1 MLKVNKI
8 RRDFPILNQKIHGK
22 RLAYLDNA
30 ATSQKPK
37 QVIEAISN
45 YYRHDN
51 ANVHRGLHQ
60 LSERASEQYEQARVK
75 LAKFIGALPNEVV
88 FVRNATEGLNLVAQ
102 AWGEFNLKRGDEIVS
117 TILEHHSNLIPWQRL
132 AKLKGAKLKLVGVDK
147 NGCLKLEEF
156 KRLITK
162 KTKVVAVTNMSNTT
176 GEIVPVESIAKLAKK
191 VGAVVVVDAAQSTPH
206 LPVNVNKLK
215 CDFLVLSGH
224 KMLGPMGIGAVYLK
238 LQRQGQME
246 PYMVGGGMISRV
258 ESQTAQWAAGV
269 DKWEAG
275 TPNVEGA
282 IGLSAAVDYLN
293 VLGMANVRK
302 HEKTLA
308 QYALNKLAKIKWLK
322 IIGPLDVARRGGV
335 ITFVCKFA
343 HAHDVAQILDSEGV
357 AVRSGHHCTMPL
369 HLKLKLVSTTR
380 ASVYIYNGKDDI
392 DQLVAALKK
401 VEKVL
406 F

>member
-206 LPVNVNKLK
+206 LPVDVTKLK

-224 KMLGPMGIGAVYLK
+224 KMLGPMGIGVVYLK

-258 ESQTAQWAAGV
+258 EPQTAEWAKGV

-275 TPNVEGA
+275 TPNVEG
-282 IGLSAAVDYLN
+282 
-293 VLGMANVRK
+293 
-302 HEKTLA
+302 
-308 QYALNKLAKIKWLK
+308 
-322 IIGPLDVARRGGV
+322 
-335 ITFVCKFA
+335 
-343 HAHDVAQILDSEGV
+343 
-357 AVRSGHHCTMPL
+357 
-369 HLKLKLVSTTR
+369 
-380 ASVYIYNGKDDI
+380 
-392 DQLVAALKK
+392 
-401 VEKVL
+401 
-406 F
+406 

>member
-37 QVIEAISN
+37 QVIEAISH

-206 LPVNVNKLK
+206 LPVDVTKLK

-224 KMLGPMGIGAVYLK
+224 KMLGPMGIGVVYLK

-258 ESQTAQWAAGV
+258 EPQTAEWAKGV

-308 QYALNKLAKIKWLK
+308 QYALNKLTKIKWLK